1 MSSTDRTLLGQ
12 GPCPCGEG
20 QIAVYRCVPDH
31 PWPTASVLNEHNLSG
46 NSMVPRIPLRPMP
59 LLAVATGR
67 ITNGFTLITLP
78 TADAR
83 SLP

>member
-1 MSSTDRTLLGQ
+1 MSSTDRTLWGQ

-46 NSMVPRIPLRPMP
+46 TAWC
-59 LLAVATGR
+59 LAFRDAATCCGYWSNDKR
-67 ITNGFTLITLP
+67 LYF
-78 TADAR
+78 DHSSDR
-83 SLP
+83 